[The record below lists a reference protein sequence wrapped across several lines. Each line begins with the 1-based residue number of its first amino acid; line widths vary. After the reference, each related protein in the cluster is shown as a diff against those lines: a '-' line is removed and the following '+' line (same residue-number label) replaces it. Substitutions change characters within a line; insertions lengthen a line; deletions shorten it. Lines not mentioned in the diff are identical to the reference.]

1 MPTQKTTKV
10 ARKPAP
16 KPMRKTA
23 KPAASSSAPAPRK
36 PAPRPSGVYSVHPS
50 VAMVEKWVADLPEK
64 TGRSLDEW
72 MKHIQTKGPKNE
84 AAAREWLKG
93 EYALGTN
100 TCWWLAG
107 RALGTGEGEDW
118 DPDAYLA
125 AAERYVQEMF
135 AGNKAGLR
143 PLYDALL
150 KFGLRVA
157 PDVKACPCKTMVP
170 LFRNHVI
177 AQIKPATRTR
187 IDLGL
192 ALAPHVKAGGK
203 VPARLIDTGGL
214 AKKDRIT
221 HRFAIESADDID
233 GEVETWLRRA
243 YELDV

>member
-1 MPTQKTTKV
+1 MAKSPEEITADMV
-10 ARKPAP
+10 AGLK
-16 KPMRKTA
+16 
-23 KPAASSSAPAPRK
+23 
-36 PAPRPSGVYSVHPS
+36 
-50 VAMVEKWVADLPEK
+50 EK
-64 TGRSLDEW
+64 TGKD
-72 MKHIQTKGPKNE
+72 
-84 AAAREWLKG
+84 
-93 EYALGTN
+93 
-100 TCWWLAG
+100 
-107 RALGTGEGEDW
+107 
-118 DPDAYLA
+118 LA
-125 AAERYVQEMF
+125 AWQKILKASGLSKHGEMLKHLKSEHGVTHGF
-135 AGNKAGLR
+135 ANLIVHKTLNSDAGSADGDDLIAAQYAGPKAGLR